1 MAKEYQIKI
10 SIDSAGAISSIDG
23 VTQALDKSGEA
34 ADNTEKQINDLAKSL
49 RTLDPKTKQWS
60 DLAKQYQELG
70 GNSKVLNG
78 GLKDLKTTLAST
90 DTNTEEWERLNA
102 TYIQL
107 GGSVEELTGA
117 RLKNLKEQLDGLAPD
132 SEQYKKVADEFT
144 NLGGKIEPVVA
155 PVKTLKAQIRELQ
168 NELLSGKI
176 PEGSQQFNDM
186 SRELSELKDKAKDFQ
201 EEIGAKTG
209 SSVEQTTQ
217 GFGLM
222 KDRLMSLDFEGVA
235 QATKGL
241 SSSIKGVGWKE
252 FTTGIQGA
260 AKAFMGLATAILT
273 NPVVLILTAIA
284 LAGTAIYMAFKVAEK
299 NVQEST
305 DRMLKMIDVNAEARK
320 RDEKLMLAEAQG
332 NAQKMY
338 ESRVSANRAE
348 QADNARKVLAIL
360 DQEKTGTKMTE
371 DQFKQLTDAR
381 KRKAD
386 LEVELELLKIERI
399 NALNQAAFDLE
410 RKFNQVGMSAR
421 QKASDDLKNSF
432 DDQEKKLIELGATQ
446 EMLGQLNAV
455 RNEEERKLNAQFAKE
470 DADKGKAAKDKKKAD
485 AKEIADALKE
495 AKQTQ
500 MNDEIAMEEDLTE
513 RIRRAK
519 MSDKDIRI
527 EAVRDEY
534 FTLIETAKDLGLDYL
549 ALEKER
555 DGKVTQ
561 IQQEGAKERQQ
572 LQTQMMLDSIAEEE
586 QYFQMSLDAGK
597 TEHELKLQQLDEQYF
612 AEKTMMEQYQQDT
625 TDLTK
630 KYEQNKTL
638 IEMEERQRRVD
649 QQVEWANMSI
659 NLLTSLSDLGE
670 TKTEQG
676 RKKAFKRNKAL
687 QIAQSTAD
695 TYASATKA
703 YGSQLVV
710 GDVTSPVRA
719 TIAAGVAVAAGL
731 ANVAKIAKTQY
742 EGGSTTT
749 PSSGGGGGGGGGSS
763 AGGGETTGT
772 TNSSAQFNPL
782 VTDFINNRPDQI
794 TPAYVLAGDVASA
807 TEAREKVENLA
818 RIK

>member
-1 MAKEYQIKI
+1 MAKEYQVKI

-23 VTQALDKSGEA
+23 VTKALDKTAES

-60 DLAKQYQELG
+60 ELAKQYQELG
-70 GNSKVLNG
+70 GNAKVLNG

-90 DTNTEEWERLNA
+90 DPNTEEWKRLNA

-144 NLGGKIEPVVA
+144 NLGGKIDPVVQ

-176 PEGSQQFNDM
+176 PEGSKQFNEM
-186 SRELSELKDKAKDFQ
+186 SSQLAELKDKAKDFQ
-201 EEIGAKTG
+201 EEIGARTG
-209 SSVEQTTQ
+209 SSVEQTT
-217 GFGLM
+217 GGLALM
-222 KDRLMSLDFEGVA
+222 KERLTNLDFDGFT

-241 SSSIKGVGWKE
+241 STSIKGIGWKE
-252 FTTGIQGA
+252 FTSGIKDS
-260 AKAFMGLATAILT
+260 AKAFWGLTTAIMS
-273 NPVVLILTAIA
+273 NPVVLILTSIA

-320 RDEKLMLAEAQG
+320 RDEKIALADAQG
-332 NAQKMY
+332 NVQKVY
-338 ESRVSANRAE
+338 EARVSANRKE
-348 QADNARKVLAIL
+348 QEDNARKILAIF
-360 DQEKTGTKMTE
+360 DQEKNGTKMTE

-399 NALNQAAFDLE
+399 NALNQAQFDLE
-410 RKFNQVGMSAR
+410 RRFNQVGMSERERAR
-421 QKASDDLKNSF
+421 TDIMNSF

-446 EMLGQLNAV
+446 EDLGKLNAI
-455 RNEEERKLNAQFAKE
+455 RNEELRKMEGKFAKE
-470 DADKGKAAKDKKKAD
+470 DSDKAKTKKEKQKAD

-500 MNDEIAMEEDLTE
+500 MNEEIAMEEDLTE
-513 RIRRAK
+513 RIRKAK

-534 FTLIETAKDLGLDYL
+534 FTLIENAKTLGMDYV
-549 ALEKER
+549 ALEKDMQKKITE
-555 DGKVTQ
+555 
-561 IQQEGAKERQQ
+561 IQQEGEKERIEAKKAKDKE
-572 LQTQMMLDSIAEEE
+572 LADEKKEALKIA
-586 QYFQMSLDAGK
+586 SDAGK
-597 TEHELKLQQLDEQYF
+597 SEYELKLQQLDEQF
-612 AEKTMMEQYQQDT
+612 KLEKAMIEKHGGDVTA
-625 TDLTK
+625 LTK
-630 KYEQNKTL
+630 KYEEERTL
-638 IEMEERQRRVD
+638 IELEERQRRVD
-649 QQVEWANMSI
+649 QQVEWANMGI
-659 NLLTSLSDLGE
+659 NLLTSLSELGE
-670 TKTEQG
+670 NKSEEG

-687 QIAQSTAD
+687 QIAQATAD
-695 TYASATKA
+695 TYASANKA
-703 YGSQLVV
+703 YLSQLSVPSP
-710 GDVTSPVRA
+710 DAPVRGA
-719 TIAAGVAVAAGL
+719 IAAGVAVVAGL

-742 EGGSTTT
+742 DGGSSSTP
-749 PSSGGGGGGGGGSS
+749 PSSGGGGGSMGG
-763 AGGGETTGT
+763 GGGETTGT

-782 VTDFINNRPDQI
+782 VTNFITNRPDQI

>member
-1 MAKEYQIKI
+1 MAKEYQVKI

-23 VTQALDKSGEA
+23 VTKALDKTGEA

-49 RTLDPKTKQWS
+49 RTLDPKTKQWQE
-60 DLAKQYQELG
+60 LAKQYSDLG
-70 GNSKVLNG
+70 GNAKVLNG
-78 GLKDLKTTLAST
+78 GLKDLKNTLSTT
-90 DTNTEEWERLNA
+90 DPNTEEWKQLNA
-102 TYIQL
+102 TYIEL
-107 GGSVEELTGA
+107 GGSVSELTGA

-144 NLGGKIEPVVA
+144 NLGGKIDPVVQ
-155 PVKTLKAQIRELQ
+155 PVKTLRQQIKELQ

-176 PEGSQQFNDM
+176 PQGSQQFNDM
-186 SRELSELKDKAKDFQ
+186 SKELAELKDKAKDFN
-201 EEIGAKTG
+201 EEVGARAG
-209 SSVEQTTQ
+209 SSLEQTS
-217 GFGLM
+217 GGLALM
-222 KDRLMSLDFEGVA
+222 KERLTNLDFEGFT

-241 SSSIKGVGWKE
+241 SVSIKSVGWKE
-252 FTTGIQGA
+252 FTGGIKDS
-260 AKAFMGLATAILT
+260 AKAFWGLATAIMS

-320 RDEKLMLAEAQG
+320 RDEKIALADAQG
-332 NAQKMY
+332 NAQKVY
-338 ESRVSANRAE
+338 EARVSANRKE
-348 QADNARKVLAIL
+348 QEDNARKILAIF
-360 DQEKTGTKMTE
+360 DQEKNGTKMTE

-386 LEVELELLKIERI
+386 LEVEMELLKIERI

-410 RKFNQVGMSAR
+410 RKFNQVGLTAR

-470 DADKGKAAKDKKKAD
+470 DADKGKAAKEKKKAD
-485 AKEIADALKE
+485 AKEIADALKA
-495 AKQTQ
+495 AKETQ
-500 MNDEIAMEEDLTE
+500 MMDEIAMEEDLTE
-513 RIRRAK
+513 RIRKAK

-534 FTLIETAKDLGLDYL
+534 FTLIENAKTLGMDYV
-549 ALEKER
+549 ALETELQKKITE
-555 DGKVTQ
+555 
-561 IQQEGAKERQQ
+561 IQQEGEKERIEAKKAKDKE
-572 LQTQMMLDSIAEEE
+572 LADEKKEALKIA
-586 QYFQMSLDAGK
+586 SDAGK
-597 TEHELKLQQLDEQYF
+597 SEYELKLQQLDEQF
-612 AEKTMMEQYQQDT
+612 KLEKAMIEKHGGDVTA
-625 TDLTK
+625 LTK
-630 KYEQNKTL
+630 KYEEERTL
-638 IEMEERQRRVD
+638 IELEERQRRVD
-649 QQVEWANMSI
+649 QQVEWATMGI
-659 NLLTSLSDLGE
+659 NLLTSLSELGE
-670 TKTEQG
+670 NKSEAG

-687 QIAQSTAD
+687 QIAQATAD
-695 TYASATKA
+695 TYASANKA
-703 YGSQLVV
+703 YLSQLSVPTP
-710 GDVTSPVRA
+710 DAPVRGA
-719 TIAAGVAVAAGL
+719 IAAGVAVVAGL

-742 EGGSTTT
+742 DGGSSTT
-749 PSSGGGGGGGGGSS
+749 PSGGGGGGGGSMGS
-763 AGGGETTGT
+763 GGGETTGT

-782 VTDFINNRPDQI
+782 VTNFINNRPDQI

-807 TEAREKVENLA
+807 TEARDKVENLA

>member
-1 MAKEYQIKI
+1 MAKEYQVKI

-23 VTQALDKSGEA
+23 VTKALDKTGEA

-60 DLAKQYQELG
+60 ELAKQYQELG
-70 GNSKVLNG
+70 GNAKVLNG

-90 DTNTEEWERLNA
+90 DPNTEEWERLNA

-107 GGSVEELTGA
+107 GGSIEELTGA

-144 NLGGKIEPVVA
+144 NLGGKIDPVVQ

-176 PEGSQQFNDM
+176 PQGSQQFNDM
-186 SRELSELKDKAKDFQ
+186 SKELAELKDKAKDFN
-201 EEIGAKTG
+201 EEVGARAG
-209 SSVEQTTQ
+209 SSLEQTT
-217 GFGLM
+217 GGLGLM
-222 KDRLMSLDFEGVA
+222 KERLTNLDFEGFT

-241 SSSIKGVGWKE
+241 STSIKGVGWKE
-252 FTTGIQGA
+252 FTSGIKDS
-260 AKAFMGLATAILT
+260 AKAFWGLTTAIMS

-320 RDEKLMLAEAQG
+320 RDEKIALADAQG
-332 NAQKMY
+332 NAQKVY
-338 ESRVSANRAE
+338 EARVSANRKE
-348 QADNARKVLAIL
+348 QEDNARKILAIF
-360 DQEKTGTKMTE
+360 DQEKNGTKMTE

-386 LEVELELLKIERI
+386 LEVEMELLKIERI
-399 NALNQAAFDLE
+399 NALNQASFDLE
-410 RKFNQVGMSAR
+410 RRFNQVGMSAR

-485 AKEIADALKE
+485 AKEIADALKA
-495 AKQTQ
+495 AKETQ
-500 MNDEIAMEEDLTE
+500 MNEEIAMEEDLTE

-527 EAVRDEY
+527 EAIRDEY
-534 FTLIETAKDLGLDYL
+534 FTLIENAKTLGLDYV
-549 ALEKER
+549 ALETDMQKKITEIQKEGEKER
-555 DGKVTQ
+555 IEAQK
-561 IQQEGAKERQQ
+561 AKDKELADARKEA
-572 LQTQMMLDSIAEEE
+572 LKIA
-586 QYFQMSLDAGK
+586 SDAGK
-597 TEHELKLQQLDEQYF
+597 SEYELKLQQLDEQF
-612 AEKTMMEQYQQDT
+612 KLEKAMIEKHQGDVTA
-625 TDLTK
+625 LTA
-630 KYEQNKTL
+630 KYEQNRTM
-638 IEMEERQRRVD
+638 IEMEERQKRVD
-649 QQVEWANMSI
+649 QQVEWATMGI
-659 NLLTSLSDLGE
+659 NLLTSLSEIGE
-670 TKTEQG
+670 GKTEQS

-687 QIAQSTAD
+687 QIAQATAD

-742 EGGSTTT
+742 DGGSTST
-749 PSSGGGGGGGGGSS
+749 PSGGGGGGGSMGS
-763 AGGGETTGT
+763 GGGETTGT

>member
-1 MAKEYQIKI
+1 MAKEYQVKI

-23 VTQALDKSGEA
+23 VTKALDKTGEA

-49 RTLDPKTKQWS
+49 RTLDPKTKQWQE
-60 DLAKQYQELG
+60 LAKQYSDLG
-70 GNSKVLNG
+70 GNAKVLNG
-78 GLKDLKTTLAST
+78 GLKDLKNTLSTT
-90 DTNTEEWERLNA
+90 DPNTEEWKQLNA
-102 TYIQL
+102 TYIEL
-107 GGSVEELTGA
+107 GGSVSELTGA

-132 SEQYKKVADEFT
+132 SEQYRKVADEFT
-144 NLGGKIEPVVA
+144 NLGGKIDPVVQ
-155 PVKTLKAQIRELQ
+155 PVKTLRQQIKELQ

-176 PEGSQQFNDM
+176 PQGSQQFNDM
-186 SRELSELKDKAKDFQ
+186 SKELAELKDKAKDFN
-201 EEIGAKTG
+201 EEVGARAG
-209 SSVEQTTQ
+209 SSLEQTT
-217 GFGLM
+217 GGLALM
-222 KDRLMSLDFEGVA
+222 KERLTNLDFEGFT

-241 SSSIKGVGWKE
+241 STSIKSVGWKE
-252 FTTGIQGA
+252 FTGGIKDS
-260 AKAFMGLATAILT
+260 AKAFWGLATAIMS

-320 RDEKLMLAEAQG
+320 RDEKIALADAQG
-332 NAQKMY
+332 NVQKVY
-338 ESRVSANRAE
+338 EARVSANRKE
-348 QADNARKVLAIL
+348 QEDNARKILAIF
-360 DQEKTGTKMTE
+360 DQEKNGTKMTE

-386 LEVELELLKIERI
+386 LEVEMELLKIERI
-399 NALNQAAFDLE
+399 NALNQASFDLE
-410 RKFNQVGMSAR
+410 RRFNQVGLTAR

-485 AKEIADALKE
+485 AKEIADALKA
-495 AKQTQ
+495 AKETQ
-500 MNDEIAMEEDLTE
+500 MNEEIAMEEDLTE

-527 EAVRDEY
+527 EAIRDEY
-534 FTLIETAKDLGLDYL
+534 FTLIENAKTLGLDYV
-549 ALEKER
+549 ALETDMQKKITEIQKEGEKER
-555 DGKVTQ
+555 IEAQK
-561 IQQEGAKERQQ
+561 AKDKELADARKEA
-572 LQTQMMLDSIAEEE
+572 LKIA
-586 QYFQMSLDAGK
+586 SDAGK
-597 TEHELKLQQLDEQYF
+597 SEYELKLQQLDEQF
-612 AEKTMMEQYQQDT
+612 KLEKAMIEKHQGDVTA
-625 TDLTK
+625 LTA
-630 KYEQNKTL
+630 KYEQNRTM
-638 IEMEERQRRVD
+638 IEMEERQKRVD
-649 QQVEWANMSI
+649 QQVEWATMGI
-659 NLLTSLSDLGE
+659 NLLTSLSEIGE
-670 TKTEQG
+670 GKTEQS

-687 QIAQSTAD
+687 QIAQATAD

-742 EGGSTTT
+742 DGGSTST
-749 PSSGGGGGGGGGSS
+749 PSGGGGGGGSMGS
-763 AGGGETTGT
+763 GGGETTGT

>member
-1 MAKEYQIKI
+1 MAKEYQVKI

-23 VTQALDKSGEA
+23 VTKALDKTAES

-60 DLAKQYQELG
+60 ELAKQYQELG
-70 GNSKVLNG
+70 GNAKVLNG

-90 DTNTEEWERLNA
+90 DPNTEEWERLNA

-144 NLGGKIEPVVA
+144 NLGGKIDPVVE
-155 PVKTLKAQIRELQ
+155 PVKTLKAQIKELQ

-176 PEGSQQFNDM
+176 PEGSQQFNEM
-186 SRELSELKDKAKDFQ
+186 SQQLADLKDKAQDFSQ
-201 EEIGAKTG
+201 EIGARAG
-209 SSVEQTTQ
+209 SSVEQTSA
-217 GFGLM
+217 GLGLM
-222 KDRLMSLDFEGVA
+222 KERLTNLDFDGFT

-241 SSSIKGVGWKE
+241 SQSIKGVGWKE
-252 FTTGIQGA
+252 FTGGIKDS
-260 AKAFMGLATAILT
+260 AKAFWGLTTAIMS

-305 DRMLKMIDVNAEARK
+305 DKMLKMIDVNAEARK
-320 RDEKLMLAEAQG
+320 REEKVMLAESQG
-332 NAQKMY
+332 NAQKLY
-338 ESRVSANRAE
+338 ETRVSANRAE

-399 NALNQAAFDLE
+399 NALNQASFDLE
-410 RKFNQVGMSAR
+410 RRFNQVGLTAR

-470 DADKGKAAKDKKKAD
+470 DADKGKASKDKKKAD

-500 MNDEIAMEEDLTE
+500 MNEEIAMEEDLTE

-519 MSDKDIRI
+519 MSDKDIRV

-534 FTLIETAKDLGLDYL
+534 FTLIENAKTLGLEYV
-549 ALEKER
+549 ALEKDMQKKITE
-555 DGKVTQ
+555 
-561 IQQEGAKERQQ
+561 IQQEGEKERIEAKKAKDKE
-572 LQTQMMLDSIAEEE
+572 LADEKKEALKIA
-586 QYFQMSLDAGK
+586 SDAGK
-597 TEHELKLQQLDEQYF
+597 SEYELKLQQLDEQF
-612 AEKTMMEQYQQDT
+612 KLEKAMIEKHGGDVTA
-625 TDLTK
+625 LTK
-630 KYEQNKTL
+630 KYEEERTL
-638 IEMEERQRRVD
+638 IEMEERQKRVD
-649 QQVEWANMSI
+649 QQVEWATMGI
-659 NLLTSLSDLGE
+659 NLLTSLSELGE
-670 TKTEQG
+670 NKSEQG

-687 QIAQSTAD
+687 QIAQATAD
-695 TYASATKA
+695 TYASANKA
-703 YGSQLVV
+703 YLSQLSVPTP
-710 GDVTSPVRA
+710 DAPVRGA
-719 TIAAGVAVAAGL
+719 IAAGVAVVAGL

-742 EGGSTTT
+742 DGGSTST
-749 PSSGGGGGGGGGSS
+749 PSGGGGGGGGSMGS
-763 AGGGETTGT
+763 GGGETTGT

-782 VTDFINNRPDQI
+782 VTNFINNRPDQI

-807 TEAREKVENLA
+807 TEARDKVENLA

>member
-1 MAKEYQIKI
+1 MAKEYQVKI

-23 VTQALDKSGEA
+23 VTKALDKTGEA

-60 DLAKQYQELG
+60 ELAKQYQELG
-70 GNSKVLNG
+70 GNAKVLNG

-90 DTNTEEWERLNA
+90 DPNTEEWERLNA

-107 GGSVEELTGA
+107 GGSIEELTGA

-144 NLGGKIEPVVA
+144 NLGGKIDPVVQ

-176 PEGSQQFNDM
+176 PQGSQQFNDM
-186 SRELSELKDKAKDFQ
+186 SKELAELKDKAKDFN
-201 EEIGAKTG
+201 EEVGARAG
-209 SSVEQTTQ
+209 SSLEQTT
-217 GFGLM
+217 GGLGLM
-222 KDRLMSLDFEGVA
+222 KERLTNLDFEGFT

-241 SSSIKGVGWKE
+241 STSIKGVGWKE
-252 FTTGIQGA
+252 FTSGIKDS
-260 AKAFMGLATAILT
+260 AKAFWGLTTAIMS

-320 RDEKLMLAEAQG
+320 RDEKIALADAQG
-332 NAQKMY
+332 NAQKVY
-338 ESRVSANRAE
+338 EARVSANRKE
-348 QADNARKVLAIL
+348 QEDNARKILAIF
-360 DQEKTGTKMTE
+360 DQEKNGTKMTE

-386 LEVELELLKIERI
+386 LEVEMELLKIERI
-399 NALNQAAFDLE
+399 NALNQASFDLE
-410 RKFNQVGMSAR
+410 RRFNQVGLTAR

-470 DADKGKAAKDKKKAD
+470 DADKGKAAKEKKKAD
-485 AKEIADALKE
+485 AKEIADALKA
-495 AKQTQ
+495 AKETQ
-500 MNDEIAMEEDLTE
+500 MMDEIAMEEDLTE

-527 EAVRDEY
+527 EAIRDEY
-534 FTLIETAKDLGLDYL
+534 FTLIENAKTLGLDYV
-549 ALEKER
+549 ALETDMQKKITEIQKEGEKER
-555 DGKVTQ
+555 IEAQK
-561 IQQEGAKERQQ
+561 AKDKELADARKEA
-572 LQTQMMLDSIAEEE
+572 LKIA
-586 QYFQMSLDAGK
+586 SDAGK
-597 TEHELKLQQLDEQYF
+597 SEYELKLQQLDEQF
-612 AEKTMMEQYQQDT
+612 KLEKAMIEKHQGDVTA
-625 TDLTK
+625 LTA
-630 KYEQNKTL
+630 KYEQNRTM
-638 IEMEERQRRVD
+638 IEMEERQKRVD
-649 QQVEWANMSI
+649 QQVEWATMGI
-659 NLLTSLSDLGE
+659 NLLTSLSEIGE
-670 TKTEQG
+670 GKTEQS

-687 QIAQSTAD
+687 QIAQATAD

-742 EGGSTTT
+742 DGGSTST
-749 PSSGGGGGGGGGSS
+749 PSGGGGGGGSMGS
-763 AGGGETTGT
+763 GGGETTGT

>member
-1 MAKEYQIKI
+1 MAKEYQVKI

-23 VTQALDKSGEA
+23 VTKALDKTAES

-60 DLAKQYQELG
+60 ELAKQYQELG
-70 GNSKVLNG
+70 GNAKVLNG

-90 DTNTEEWERLNA
+90 DPNTEEWKRLNA

-144 NLGGKIEPVVA
+144 NLGGKIDPVVQ

-176 PEGSQQFNDM
+176 PQGSQQFNDM
-186 SRELSELKDKAKDFQ
+186 SKELAELKDKAKDFN
-201 EEIGAKTG
+201 EEVGARAG
-209 SSVEQTTQ
+209 SSLEQTT
-217 GFGLM
+217 GGLGLM
-222 KDRLMSLDFEGVA
+222 KERLTNLDFEGFT

-241 SSSIKGVGWKE
+241 STSIKGVGWKE
-252 FTTGIQGA
+252 FTSGIKDS
-260 AKAFMGLATAILT
+260 AKAFWGLTTAIMS

-320 RDEKLMLAEAQG
+320 RDEKIALADAQG
-332 NAQKMY
+332 NAQKVY
-338 ESRVSANRAE
+338 EARVSANRKE
-348 QADNARKVLAIL
+348 QEDNARKILAIF
-360 DQEKTGTKMTE
+360 DQEKNGTKMTE

-386 LEVELELLKIERI
+386 LEVEMELLKIERI
-399 NALNQAAFDLE
+399 NALNQASFDLE
-410 RKFNQVGMSAR
+410 RRFNQVGMSAR

-485 AKEIADALKE
+485 AKEIADALKA
-495 AKQTQ
+495 AKETQ
-500 MNDEIAMEEDLTE
+500 MNEEIAMEEDLTE

-527 EAVRDEY
+527 EAIRDEY
-534 FTLIETAKDLGLDYL
+534 FTLIENAKTLGLDYV
-549 ALEKER
+549 ALETDMQKKITEIQKEGEKER
-555 DGKVTQ
+555 IEAQK
-561 IQQEGAKERQQ
+561 AKDKELADARKEA
-572 LQTQMMLDSIAEEE
+572 LKIA
-586 QYFQMSLDAGK
+586 SDAGK
-597 TEHELKLQQLDEQYF
+597 SEYELKLQQLDEQF
-612 AEKTMMEQYQQDT
+612 KLEKAMIEKHQGDVTA
-625 TDLTK
+625 LTA
-630 KYEQNKTL
+630 KYEQNRTM
-638 IEMEERQRRVD
+638 IEMEERQKRVD
-649 QQVEWANMSI
+649 QQVEWATMGI
-659 NLLTSLSDLGE
+659 NLLTSLSEIGE
-670 TKTEQG
+670 GKTEQS

-687 QIAQSTAD
+687 QIAQATAD

-742 EGGSTTT
+742 DGGSTST
-749 PSSGGGGGGGGGSS
+749 PSGGGGGGGSMGS
-763 AGGGETTGT
+763 GGGETTGT